1 MLHSLP
7 HQNADLFCTEGSS
20 AYSSDPLTKLQAV
33 HELASRALA
42 EDLRSRDCLTSPGAV
57 GEYLRHRLSGL
68 PHEVFVCIQLDA
80 QHRVIAIKELFPG
93 TLTQTSVY
101 PREFVM
107 ASLRA
112 NAAAVIFDLCAQPP
126 PRASHGRVK
135 PTSSSP
141 ARSRAHWRWWTSRS
155 SITSSSRERARFPS
169 GSAACSEGMLIP
181 GAPRKNEGI
190 LSSCSRSRPRV
201 AAGMFG
207 KTAALY
213 ATLWFYWRPHGVLRL
228 LCTA

>member
-57 GEYLRHRLSGL
+57 GEYLRHRLAGL

-112 NAAAVIFDLCAQPP
+112 NAAAVIFAHNRPSAAAQPSQADELLT
-126 PRASHGRVK
+126 RTLKDALAMVDVK
-135 PTSSSP
+135 VLDHFLVAGTSALSF
-141 ARSRAHWRWWTSRS
+141 A
-155 SITSSSRERARFPS
+155 ER
-169 GSAACSEGMLIP
+169 G
-181 GAPRKNEGI
+181 
-190 LSSCSRSRPRV
+190 
-201 AAGMFG
+201 
-207 KTAALY
+207 
-213 ATLWFYWRPHGVLRL
+213 L
-228 LCTA
+228 L